1 MSPILQVENLS
12 KRFGGLQA
20 LVDVSFQVEEGQIV
34 GLIGPNGAGKSTLFG
49 CLTGFL
55 PPSGGTVIFDGKNI
69 TNFPPHQI
77 CQLGIA
83 RTFQIVQILPAMTV
97 LKNVVVG
104 SLLHHTTMGK
114 ALAWAKE
121 VLALTELDKVAQ
133 QMAEDLTMPEKMR
146 LQIAMALA
154 TEPRLLMLDEAMAG
168 LTPTEVKQAVGFLQR
183 VRDSG
188 VTLIVVEHVMEAI
201 MPIADRVIVL
211 NSGRKIA
218 EGPPE
223 QIVND
228 KAVISAYLGDRYAE
242 GI

>member
-1 MSPILQVENLS
+1 
-12 KRFGGLQA
+12 
-20 LVDVSFQVEEGQIV
+20 
-34 GLIGPNGAGKSTLFG
+34 
-49 CLTGFL
+49 
-55 PPSGGTVIFDGKNI
+55 
-69 TNFPPHQI
+69 
-77 CQLGIA
+77 
-83 RTFQIVQILPAMTV
+83 
-97 LKNVVVG
+97 
-104 SLLHHTTMGK
+104 MGK